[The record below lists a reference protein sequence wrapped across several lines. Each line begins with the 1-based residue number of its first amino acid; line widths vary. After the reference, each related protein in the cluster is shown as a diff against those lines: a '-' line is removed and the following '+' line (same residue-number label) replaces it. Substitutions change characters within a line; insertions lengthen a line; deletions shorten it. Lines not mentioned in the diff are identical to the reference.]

1 MSEVVPCD
9 RPVSILARA
18 SRARCLILHQLVQG
32 LFSLILVSRL
42 FKRYLLLCLVF
53 DLVEHLMHILDDVD
67 RYGVVLREAIA
78 QAELADLIHE
88 L

>member
-1 MSEVVPCD
+1 M
-9 RPVSILARA
+9 
-18 SRARCLILHQLVQG
+18 QG

-53 DLVEHLMHILDDVD
+53 DLVEHLVHILDDVD
-67 RYGVVLREAIA
+67 RYGIILREAAA

-88 L
+88 LILLGSDIES